1 MEKKSDQTPVITNI
15 IATSNAAPLD
25 LKNLPNLKPANIV
38 TVYGTPG
45 SSFVASVTAEAQ
57 IVKDGISL
65 SQQTFDIAD
74 SGEISFTVCLPLAA
88 KKIFSNN
95 ISAILSF
102 ELGKQGEYGPP
113 DNISPLPLVFL
124 NYQESE
130 KAIEFIA
137 YNYTTGAPADGK
149 TPCTVYLM
157 VDRKPN
163 NVCMVRIHVDNGAM
177 IKGYYNG
184 TADIPLGA
192 DGSATVEISNVNDGK
207 TSVILTS
214 APFASDNDKV
224 NFDIFFKQ
232 LKK

>member
-1 MEKKSDQTPVITNI
+1 MEKTSDQTPVITNV

-25 LKNLPNLKPANIV
+25 LKNLPNLNPENIV
-38 TVYGTPG
+38 TVYGTKG
-45 SSFVASVTAEAQ
+45 SSFVASVTAEAK
-57 IVKDGISL
+57 IEKDGIL
-65 SQQTFDIAD
+65 RDQAEFDIAD
-74 SGEISFTVCLPLAA
+74 SGDVSFTVCSPLPA
-88 KKIFSNN
+88 KKIFSND
-95 ISAILSF
+95 ISATLSF
-102 ELGKQGEYGPP
+102 ELGKQGEYGAP
-113 DNISPLPLVFL
+113 DNIPLTPLVFM

-163 NVCMVRIHVDNGAM
+163 DVSKVRIHVDNGAL
-177 IKGYYNG
+177 IKGYYHD

-192 DGSATVEISNVNDGK
+192 DGSATIEITNVNDGK
-207 TSVILTS
+207 VSVILTS
-214 APFASDNDKV
+214 APFASDNDQV
-224 NFDIFFKQ
+224 NFDIFFKK